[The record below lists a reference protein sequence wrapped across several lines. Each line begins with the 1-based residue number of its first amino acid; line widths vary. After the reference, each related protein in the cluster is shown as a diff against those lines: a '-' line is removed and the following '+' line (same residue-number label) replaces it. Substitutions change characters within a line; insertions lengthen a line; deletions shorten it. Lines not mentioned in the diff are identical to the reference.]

1 MRSRE
6 GRSRIGPSAVLLA
19 LAFGFACGEAADAP
33 ADAATPGDGA
43 LPLDFDGVPIGGGGA
58 VGSDA
63 APDAQASGGVA
74 DADLAPRDATSDA
87 VPPAD
92 AEPSFDAVPLADAA
106 PRADAAPPAEVC
118 PPTPDPRPDVA
129 LRVDGRVARVRAFES
144 AHLGRP
150 RDLTFYLPDPARA
163 APDARV
169 AVLYAHDGQNLFFD
183 DEAFGGRSWGVPAAL
198 DALVASGAVPPVLVV
213 GVHNTAD
220 RIAEYTPSVDPD
232 LGLGGDADAYGRF
245 LVEELKP
252 FVDARFQ
259 TSCDRTQTGLMGS
272 SLGGLVSLHLRRRYP
287 EVFGRVGA
295 ISPSLWWNRGEAQGW
310 AGALGAELRPGER
323 LWIDMGDEE
332 GEAAEDADADGR
344 RGTLERARA
353 LAEATSAATAG
364 GAVLYLEAPAARHD
378 EASWRARLPDILR
391 GLFGTLPTAEALDR
405 LEARSFRPTVP
416 RGGHAGFSVDA
427 VYLQGGRRTLLFN
440 ELVLESGVPGL
451 VWGADGRLQGGDG
464 AAVGEVEVRALGR
477 EVRAPVQVGPE
488 TAVRF
493 EVTAPAGVEA
503 PIYLSGSLGTLGPW
517 AADAART
524 EPTGDGR
531 ARVVIAAPPGRL
543 EYKYTLGTWETVER
557 NAAGADTPNRV
568 VDVGGPGAPRVDR
581 VERFGER

>member
-1 MRSRE
+1 MRSRV
-6 GRSRIGPSAVLLA
+6 RFSPIGPSGVLWA
-19 LAFGFACGEAADAP
+19 LGFGVACG
-33 ADAATPGDGA
+33 DAAVTPGADGSMPGDGS
-43 LPLDFDGVPIGGGGA
+43 LSLDFDGVPVVGGA

-63 APDAQASGGVA
+63 RLDGGAA
-74 DADLAPRDATSDA
+74 DGPTDGETPSDA
-87 VPPAD
+87 ALPEDAALPAD
-92 AEPSFDAVPLADAA
+92 AALPVDAVSP
-106 PRADAAPPAEVC
+106 ADAAPPAEVC

-129 LRVDGRVARVRAFES
+129 LRVDGRVARVRAFDS
-144 AHLGRP
+144 AHLGTP
-150 RDLTFYLPDPARA
+150 RDLTFYLPDPARV

-183 DEAFGGRSWGVPAAL
+183 DEAFGGRAWAVPAAL
-198 DALVASGAVPPVLVV
+198 DALVADGAVPPVLVV

-252 FVDARFQ
+252 FVDARFR
-259 TSCDRTQTGLMGS
+259 TTCDPTRTGLLGS
-272 SLGGLVSLHLRRRYP
+272 SLGGLVSLHLRRVYP
-287 EVFGRVGA
+287 DVFGRIGA
-295 ISPSLWWNRGEAQGW
+295 VSPSLWWNRGEAQGW
-310 AGALGAELRPGER
+310 AGALGAGLRPGER
-323 LWIDMGDEE
+323 VWIDMGGEE

-405 LEARSFRPTVP
+405 LEVRSFRPTVP
-416 RGGHAGFSVDA
+416 LGGHAGFSVDA
-427 VYLQGGRRTLLFN
+427 VYLPGGRRTLLFN
-440 ELVLESGVPGL
+440 ELVVESRVPGL
-451 VWGADGRLQGGDG
+451 AWGADGRLQGGDA
-464 AAVGEVEVRALGR
+464 AAVGEVDVRALGR
-477 EVRAPVQVGPE
+477 AIRAPVQVGPE

-493 EVTAPAGVEA
+493 EVSAPAGVES
-503 PIYLSGSLGTLGPW
+503 PIYLSGSLETLGPW

-531 ARVVIAAPPGRL
+531 AHVVIAAPPGRL

-568 VDVGGPGAPRVDR
+568 VDVRGPGAPRVDR